1 MSTTSDRPAK
11 KPCNPYPAGKA
22 TPLAVTVNDLS
33 VLAIAR
39 RLHDEKC
46 LQHATCHNRDF
57 HSLDSFEASVRKTL
71 GALVDAHTAQE
82 IS

>member
-1 MSTTSDRPAK
+1 MSATSSRSAK

-33 VLAIAR
+33 VLVISR

-46 LQHATCHNRDF
+46 LRRDACYNRDH

-71 GALVDAHTAQE
+71 GALVDAHTAEE
-82 IS
+82 I